1 MSKTIYCSLRLTS
14 ARDSSA
20 AATASG
26 IGLSERNRSARIA
39 NGGFQEGLSD
49 RDIILAG
56 QAGSRQDM
64 SPPSGVDATLL
75 LLAASGT
82 FSLLDLDRALVQL
95 FSLGD
100 QAAGAK
106 NTCVVWID
114 GQTSTLIGYLL
125 VNPPMQ
131 ETASGI
137 HPPSESD

>member
-49 RDIILAG
+49 RDIIPAE

-64 SPPSGVDATLL
+64 DPPSGVDTTLCFWQHPEP
-75 LLAASGT
+75 SVC
-82 FSLLDLDRALVQL
+82 FDLVNALVHL
-95 FSLGD
+95 FSFGD

-106 NTCVVWID
+106 NTCVVWIND
-114 GQTSTLIGYLL
+114 QTSTLIGYPL

-131 ETASGI
+131 ETASKI
-137 HPPSESD
+137 HSKSESD